1 MFALL
6 SGVQEVVGVPFL
18 YLSVFLVRRFMHVYT
33 LPLTPDPIES
43 RLQKGKKWNRSL
55 TVMHITLTAR
65 HNGSPQHVPG
75 KDRLQVMQAARGSGF
90 FGVDSAHDVGRLSL
104 RLVRLEWAGTLTH
117 RRGRSPHPAACGPR
131 LNGPSPSTRLAPVH
145 VQIKCWRGLR
155 GSRLNN
161 PSSP

>member
-6 SGVQEVVGVPFL
+6 IGVQEVVGVPFL

-117 RRGRSPHPAACGPR
+117 RSHAGGDAPTQCRNAEVARRIPPLADHDSMDHLLLPAW
-131 LNGPSPSTRLAPVH
+131 LLSTY
-145 VQIKCWRGLR
+145 K
-155 GSRLNN
+155 
-161 PSSP
+161 